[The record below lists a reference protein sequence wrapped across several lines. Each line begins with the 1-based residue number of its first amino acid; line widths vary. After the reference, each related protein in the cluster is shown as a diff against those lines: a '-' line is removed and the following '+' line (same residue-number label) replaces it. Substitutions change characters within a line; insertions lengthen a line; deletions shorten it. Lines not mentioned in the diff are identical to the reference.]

1 MKIEEN
7 VPLKDH
13 TTFRV
18 GGPARFFA
26 VAQTLGEL
34 RELFAHARDNRL
46 PVLIL
51 GDGSNVL
58 APDKGW
64 EGMVIKVALRG
75 RNFRE
80 ESDGR
85 VIATA
90 AAGESWD
97 NFVADCVARGYG
109 GLENLSGIPG
119 LVGAT
124 PIQNVGAYG
133 VEVKDVIEAVLVLD
147 VARGELKQLTPQECK
162 FGYRDSTFKKNA
174 GRYVVTSVSFRLG
187 KSHAPKL
194 HYRDLKEY
202 FAGQSHVP
210 SLREI
215 RRAVIAIRSR
225 KFPDLSVVGTAGS
238 FFKNPI
244 IAADELARLQTR
256 FPELPHFPAG
266 EGKEK
271 ISLAWLLDRV
281 CNLRGVTHGAV
292 GAFEHQPLVI
302 VNFGG
307 ATADDI
313 RSFAAYVA
321 SCVKAR
327 TGIVIEPEA
336 QIL

>member
-26 VAQTLGEL
+26 VAHTFKEL
-34 RELFAHARDNRL
+34 RELLAHARGHRL
-46 PVLIL
+46 PILIL

-58 APDKGW
+58 APDRGW
-64 EGMVIKVALRG
+64 EGIVIKVALRG
-75 RNFRE
+75 RDFRE
-80 ESDGR
+80 EPDGR
-85 VIATA
+85 VFATA

-97 NFVADCVARGYG
+97 DFVADCVSQGYG

-147 VARGELKQLTPQECK
+147 VARGESKRLTPRECE
-162 FGYRDSTFKKNA
+162 FGYRDSAFKKNA

-187 KSHAPKL
+187 KPHVPKL

-202 FAGQSHVP
+202 FESFDHAP
-210 SLREI
+210 SLLEI
-215 RRAVIAIRSR
+215 RQAVIAIRSR
-225 KFPDLSVVGTAGS
+225 KFPDLSVIGTAGS
-238 FFKNPI
+238 FFKNPTI
-244 IAADELARLQTR
+244 SPDELARLKSR

-281 CNLRGVTHGAV
+281 CNLRGVTHGTV
-292 GAFEHQPLVI
+292 GSFEHQPLVI
-302 VNFGG
+302 VNRGG
-307 ATADDI
+307 ATADEL
-313 RSFAAYVA
+313 RAFADYVA
-321 SCVKAR
+321 SCVKEK
-327 TGIVIEPEA
+327 TGIVIEPEV